1 MRLKCLLFS
10 LVFLSCSF
18 IFSQSNNHNS
28 WIIDLNENVNEPLSE
43 KERLYIKVAYGEDIF
58 KKFKK
63 IKALEINIKNIL
75 RNRVQILN
83 KKFAV
88 NESFPKLSSISNS
101 NKSSGFNPNNFNPLL
116 YDFDFDSNTGQTYR
130 VDGTDYLINIIPKK
144 LK

>member
-1 MRLKCLLFS
+1 MRLKYLLLS
-10 LVFLSCSF
+10 LVFFSSSF
-18 IFSQSNNHNS
+18 IFSQSSKHNS
-28 WIIDLNENVNEPLSE
+28 WITDLDKNVYAPFSE
-43 KERLYIKVAYGEDIF
+43 KERFYIKVAYGEDIL

-83 KKFAV
+83 KKYAV
-88 NESFPKLSSISNS
+88 NESFPKLSSISIS

-116 YDFDFDSNTGQTYR
+116 YDFDFDSKTVQIYR
-130 VDGTDYLINIIPKK
+130 VDGTDYIINIIPKK